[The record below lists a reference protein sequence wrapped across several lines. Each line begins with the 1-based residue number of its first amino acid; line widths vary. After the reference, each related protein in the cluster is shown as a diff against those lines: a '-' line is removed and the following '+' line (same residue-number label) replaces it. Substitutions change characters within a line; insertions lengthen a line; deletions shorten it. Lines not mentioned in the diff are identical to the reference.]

1 VEGAFRKY
9 GSFIGSM
16 IVLFWSGSLVFGYSG
31 VISPYWKE
39 LLGVGSGE
47 IGNLMFFLLFCVG
60 AFMFVVGKLQEV
72 VGFRIIVLIGIFLC
86 SLGLIF
92 VTNVTSIYTIY
103 LWGVINGIQSS
114 LVYIPTVTVVQMW
127 FPRTRGLVSGAL
139 TMIFGLSAGIMSPIF
154 LLMFQNFG
162 YVGMN
167 QILSVLI
174 LATGIPSS
182 IIVSAPRIEEVEV
195 DLPSM
200 TVKDSVKTR
209 NFWLLWLVWALQGA
223 GGISMVTLSIQ
234 IGLSKKFA
242 ISSAVLLLTSFNI
255 MNGLSR
261 FISGLISDKYG
272 RNLVMS
278 LSFFSAGI
286 SYILLIFSFDP
297 VVSAVLTAVIGYSFG
312 TMFAVSAPLASDCF
326 GLKHFGAIFG
336 LIFTAYGFVAGI
348 IGPSLSGY
356 IMDITGNYAVS
367 LLYLGFFC
375 IVSSL
380 LIMMVKPAMELK
392 VYNSRSGS

>member
-1 VEGAFRKY
+1 
-9 GSFIGSM
+9 
-16 IVLFWSGSLVFGYSG
+16 
-31 VISPYWKE
+31 
-39 LLGVGSGE
+39 
-47 IGNLMFFLLFCVG
+47 
-60 AFMFVVGKLQEV
+60 
-72 VGFRIIVLIGIFLC
+72 
-86 SLGLIF
+86 
-92 VTNVTSIYTIY
+92 
-103 LWGVINGIQSS
+103 
-114 LVYIPTVTVVQMW
+114 VYIPTVTVVQMW